1 MPRYLEKGIKPQENS
16 SWVLLSG
23 EQDDGPYF
31 LIEVTP
37 SLMCYSVCI
46 FLQKKS
52 KRGNPALIGA
62 GGNHFLRKTVL

>member
-1 MPRYLEKGIKPQENS
+1 VGGSERRPTRVPRFPELGFCRAQKKEK
-16 SWVLLSG
+16 L
-23 EQDDGPYF
+23 F
-31 LIEVTP
+31 LMKATP

-62 GGNHFLRKTVL
+62 GGNHFL